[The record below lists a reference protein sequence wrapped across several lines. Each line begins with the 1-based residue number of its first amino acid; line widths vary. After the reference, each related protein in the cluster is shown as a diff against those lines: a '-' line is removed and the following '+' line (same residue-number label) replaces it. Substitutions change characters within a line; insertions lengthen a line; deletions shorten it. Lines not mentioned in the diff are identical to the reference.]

1 MSQSP
6 IALNVII
13 RSLGSRP
20 RQTARE
26 QVTVNPTEWALIAS
40 SLRRV
45 RHAGS
50 ACGLRLGGAAL
61 LAVLFTTACGDW
73 LDHPVAAQ
81 TNGTVPAEIQTEA
94 VTEAPESNSSDRA
107 NQVDPAAQ
115 PDLDEQPVLEQ
126 PDPDQPAAG
135 EVSDL
140 EAARLIAQLASPKFA
155 ERENAVV
162 EIVEIGMPMVPHL
175 RRAIAKADD
184 PELKQRATTALVHLT
199 SGHFEAKVADFLRFK
214 NDGSSF
220 EGWLTTS
227 AVLGDTGAVRE
238 MFIQILRSHPQV
250 VAALD
255 GTTRDRNLALEQASQ
270 TIQINMFQHHIFP
283 SLSDGV
289 ALLLPLCDP
298 DVVFSV
304 GYESTLISVL
314 QKHIAQL
321 RQDAGLNGPVTKLL
335 DEWIARSRVELRNES
350 LWWAM
355 QWDIDSGATLG
366 IRTLSESTDVETLQ
380 TAFQAIARYGKKSDA
395 KLLEKYFRDPRP
407 AVSNLPA
414 MVDGQPLQSLLGDVA
429 LAATA
434 VLHQKAMKELGM
446 PAVELHPK
454 VAFLIDNVGYPAARN
469 DDRIK
474 AQSLAESW
482 INGETMR
489 ADRGS

>member
-321 RQDAGLNGPVTKLL
+321 RQDAGLNGPSPSCWMNGSRGAALSCATNRCGGRCNGISTPVQPLVFERSVSRPMSKRCRPLFRLLL
-335 DEWIARSRVELRNES
+335 DMAKNQTPSCWKSISAIRDLRSAICRRWWMDNHCNRF
-350 LWWAM
+350 WAM
-355 QWDIDSGATLG
+355 L
-366 IRTLSESTDVETLQ
+366 R
-380 TAFQAIARYGKKSDA
+380 
-395 KLLEKYFRDPRP
+395 
-407 AVSNLPA
+407 
-414 MVDGQPLQSLLGDVA
+414 
-429 LAATA
+429 
-434 VLHQKAMKELGM
+434 
-446 PAVELHPK
+446 
-454 VAFLIDNVGYPAARN
+454 
-469 DDRIK
+469 
-474 AQSLAESW
+474 
-482 INGETMR
+482 
-489 ADRGS
+489 